1 MLACARTCSHVGSLS
16 VDAITVS
23 PVVCSLDRDVAPVV
37 EVLPDL
43 AHLNLGYN
51 QLQGSLSCRLLTADR
66 QLAELDLADNQ
77 VSVQ

>member
-1 MLACARTCSHVGSLS
+1 MSCMRHSDTVCGANV
-16 VDAITVS
+16 VS
-23 PVVCSLDRDVAPVV
+23 PVACSLDSDVAPVV

-77 VSVQ
+77 VSA